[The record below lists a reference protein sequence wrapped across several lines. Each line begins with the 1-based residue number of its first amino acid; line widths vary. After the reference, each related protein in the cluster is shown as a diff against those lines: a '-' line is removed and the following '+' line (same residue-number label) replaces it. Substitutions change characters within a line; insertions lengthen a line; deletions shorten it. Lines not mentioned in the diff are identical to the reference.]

1 MKKKLSIGDGAGS
14 NSKGVDV
21 APLTLEDIAKKAGVS
36 RSTVS
41 RVVNNHPNISKKVRT
56 RVMKIIEET
65 GYRPNAAARALV
77 SQRSLTIGLVLP
89 HTVSALFA
97 DPYYPLL
104 IKGISKACNQL
115 EYMLALFLASS
126 KEDEKLIF
134 TRIQDRGL
142 LDGVLVQSGH
152 HGNLQ
157 IIDQLVQ
164 SQTPVV
170 VIGRPFEPEK
180 VSYVDVDNVNA
191 AYNAILHLLR
201 LGYQRIATITG
212 PLESTAGMDRLDG
225 YRKAF
230 AAFDRE
236 VDPGLIMEGDFTEQG
251 GYNSMRALLAKNPDA
266 VFAASDVTAIG
277 AIRLLQEKG
286 LEVPKDIAIIGFDDI
301 PIPTLSSIQL
311 TTVRQ
316 PVEELGV
323 AAVELLIDL
332 IENGVNPPRHKIM
345 DSELVIRATCG
356 SGDE

>member
-1 MKKKLSIGDGAGS
+1 M
-14 NSKGVDV
+14 
-21 APLTLEDIAKKAGVS
+21 APLTLEDIAKRAGVS

-41 RVVNNHPNISKKVRT
+41 RVVNNHPNISAKVRT
-56 RVMKIIEET
+56 RVMKIIQET

-115 EYMLALFLASS
+115 EYMLAFFLASS
-126 KEDEKLIF
+126 KDDEKLIF
-134 TRIQDRGL
+134 SRIQDRGL

-157 IIDQLVQ
+157 IVDQLVEAK
-164 SQTPVV
+164 TPLV
-170 VIGRPFEPEK
+170 VIGRPFDPKK

-191 AYNAILHLLR
+191 SYNAVLHLLR

-212 PLESTAGMDRLDG
+212 PLESTAGMDRLEG

-230 AAFDRE
+230 AAFDRQIIPE
-236 VDPGLIMEGDFTEQG
+236 LIVEGDFTEQG
-251 GYNSMRALLAKNPDA
+251 GYSSMRALLAKKPDA

-277 AIRLLQEKG
+277 AIRIIQDKG
-286 LEVPKDIAIIGFDDI
+286 LRVPEDIAIIGFDDI
-301 PIPTLSSIQL
+301 PIPTLPTVQL

-332 IENGVNPPRHKIM
+332 IENGVTPPRYKVM
-345 DSELVIRATCG
+345 NSELVIRTTCG
-356 SGDE
+356 SGRIR

>member
-1 MKKKLSIGDGAGS
+1 MST
-14 NSKGVDV
+14 
-21 APLTLEDIAKKAGVS
+21 LTLEDIAKRAGVS

-41 RVVNNHPNISKKVRT
+41 RVVNHHPNISAKVRK
-56 RVMKIIEET
+56 RVRAIIEET

-89 HTVSALFA
+89 HTVSALFG

-104 IKGISKACNQL
+104 IKGISKTCNQL
-115 EYMLALFLASS
+115 EYMLAFFLASS
-126 KEDEKLIF
+126 KEDEELIF

-157 IIDQLVQ
+157 IIDQLVE
-164 SQTPVV
+164 SQTPVI

-191 AYNAILHLLR
+191 AYKAVLHLLR
-201 LGYQRIATITG
+201 LGYQRVGTITG
-212 PLESTAGMDRLDG
+212 PLQSTAGMDRLEG
-225 YRKAF
+225 YRQALTSF
-230 AAFDRE
+230 NRQ
-236 VDPGLIMEGDFTEQG
+236 VDQKLIVEGDFTEQG
-251 GYNSMRALLAKNPDA
+251 SYTAMRTLLAQKPDA

-277 AIRLLQEKG
+277 AIRVIREKG
-286 LEVPKDIAIIGFDDI
+286 LRIPEDIAIIGFDDI

-316 PVEELGV
+316 PVEELGA

-332 IENGVNPPRHKIM
+332 IENGVNPIRHKIM
-345 DSELVIRATCG
+345 DSELVVRTTCG
-356 SGDE
+356 SGSVQ

>member
-1 MKKKLSIGDGAGS
+1 MST
-14 NSKGVDV
+14 
-21 APLTLEDIAKKAGVS
+21 LTLEDIAKRAGVS

-41 RVVNNHPNISKKVRT
+41 RVVNNHPNISAKVRK
-56 RVMKIIEET
+56 RVLQIIQET

-89 HTVSALFA
+89 HTVSSLFA

-104 IKGISKACNQL
+104 IKGISKACNQQ
-115 EYMLALFLASS
+115 EYMLAFFLASS

-157 IIDQLVQ
+157 IIDQLVE
-164 SQTPVV
+164 SKTPMV

-191 AYNAILHLLR
+191 AYKAVLHLLR
-201 LGYQRIATITG
+201 LGYKRVATITG
-212 PLESTAGMDRLDG
+212 PLQSTAGMDRLEG
-225 YRKAF
+225 YRKAL
-230 AAFDRE
+230 AAFNLP
-236 VDPGLIMEGDFTEQG
+236 VDPNLIVEGDFTEQG
-251 GYNSMRALLAKNPDA
+251 GYAGMRTLLAHKPDA

-277 AIRLLQEKG
+277 AIRVIQDKG
-286 LEVPKDIAIIGFDDI
+286 LRVPEDIAVIGFDDI
-301 PIPTLSSIQL
+301 PIPMFSPIQL

-323 AAVELLIDL
+323 AAVELLLDL
-332 IENGVNPPRHKIM
+332 IENGVTPPRNKVM
-345 DSELVIRATCG
+345 DSELVVRTTCG
-356 SGDE
+356 SGSVQ